1 MAIQRQVKCINKTD
15 RQSRHEKIRNIGGD
29 WGIVSESIAINQI
42 ETGAYNYF
50 TLVNGYKANV
60 IIRVHE
66 GRKYL
71 KTDADTTLVDNLL
84 SLKECN

>member
-1 MAIQRQVKCINKTD
+1 MPISRQVKCINKTD
-15 RQSRHEKIRNIGGD
+15 RQSRHERIRNIGGD
-29 WGIVSESIAINQI
+29 WGKISETFAIGYI
-42 ETGAYNYF
+42 ETSVYGYY
-50 TLVNGYKANV
+50 TLVNNNRANV

-84 SLKECN
+84 SLPECP